1 MALLFFNRIKIPGKG
16 FRSGHWSGAGGD
28 GHRLLNK
35 KKRWRREVHRGQPLL
50 LYRRVKAREKGGG
63 RPNGVYFHE
72 IYYTRRLLKEK
83 ETGRRE
89 ERDEK
94 KRWSAPIPAWR
105 LQGLEETSELLPG
118 LLIGAKLEVLGGQF
132 ETQRVG
138 SQRVNHVL
146 VAFPTVLHE
155 ERTPVG
161 LGRADQLQALQR
173 SNVNK
178 VINSPKITGE
188 DF

>member
-1 MALLFFNRIKIPGKG
+1 MKSTTQEGCLEGLRRK
-16 FRSGHWSGAGGD
+16 RQAGE
-28 GHRLLNK
+28 
-35 KKRWRREVHRGQPLL
+35 KRGE
-50 LYRRVKAREKGGG
+50 
-63 RPNGVYFHE
+63 
-72 IYYTRRLLKEK
+72 EK
-83 ETGRRE
+83 E
-89 ERDEK
+89 
-94 KRWSAPIPAWR
+94 RWSAPIPAWC
-105 LQGLEETSELLPG
+105 LQGLEMSELLPG

-161 LGRADQLQALQR
+161 LGRADQLQTLQR
-173 SNVNK
+173 SDMNK
-178 VINSPKITGE
+178 VIKTVINSPKITGE

>member
-1 MALLFFNRIKIPGKG
+1 MEAWSPPGAATPPLQESKG
-16 FRSGHWSGAGGD
+16 
-28 GHRLLNK
+28 K
-35 KKRWRREVHRGQPLL
+35 
-50 LYRRVKAREKGGG
+50 EKGRGG
-63 RPNGVYFHE
+63 RQNGVYFHE
-72 IYYTRRLLKEK
+72 IYYTRRLLRGFRDK

-89 ERDEK
+89 EGEEK
-94 KRWSAPIPAWR
+94 ERWSAPIPAWC
-105 LQGLEETSELLPG
+105 LQGLEEMSELLPG
-118 LLIGAKLEVLGGQF
+118 LLIGVKLEVLGGQF

-161 LGRADQLQALQR
+161 LGRADQLQTLQR
-173 SNVNK
+173 SNVNMVINM

-188 DF
+188 GF